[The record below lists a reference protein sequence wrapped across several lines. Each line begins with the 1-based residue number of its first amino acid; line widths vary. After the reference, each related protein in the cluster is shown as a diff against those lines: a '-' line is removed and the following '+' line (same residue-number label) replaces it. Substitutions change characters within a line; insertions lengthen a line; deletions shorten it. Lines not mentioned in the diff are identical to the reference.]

1 MFVVDLTLGALIYI
15 FSALTLIFGLWLFYD
30 RRDMNL
36 YEAERKKV
44 IFHCIKC
51 DKIYTGKQ
59 GVETSRCPRCSFENS
74 RLKF

>member
-1 MFVVDLTLGALIYI
+1 MFVIDLTLGALIYI
-15 FSALTLIFGLWLFYD
+15 FSAFALLLGLWLYYD
-30 RRDMNL
+30 LRDKNI

-51 DKIYTGKQ
+51 DKIYTGRQ
-59 GVETSRCPRCSFENS
+59 GADVSPCPRCQFENA

>member
-1 MFVVDLTLGALIYI
+1 MVVIDLTLGALIYI
-15 FSALTLIFGLWLFYD
+15 FSAFALLLGLWLYYD
-30 RRDMNL
+30 LRDKNI

-51 DKIYTGKQ
+51 DKIYTDHQ
-59 GVETSRCPRCSFENS
+59 GAETSPCPRCDFQNS

>member
-1 MFVVDLTLGALIYI
+1 MFAVDLTLGALIYT
-15 FSALTLIFGLWLFYD
+15 FSALALILGLWLYYD
-30 RRDMNL
+30 LRDKNL

-51 DKIYTGKQ
+51 DKIYTSRQ
-59 GVETSRCPRCSFENS
+59 GAEVAPCPRCHFENS

>member
-1 MFVVDLTLGALIYI
+1 MFVVDLTFGALIYI
-15 FSALTLIFGLWLFYD
+15 FSALTLILGLWLFYD
-30 RRDMNL
+30 LRDKNL

-51 DKIYTGKQ
+51 DKIFTAKCGSE
-59 GVETSRCPRCSFENS
+59 VARCPRCGFENT

>member
-1 MFVVDLTLGALIYI
+1 MFVIDLTLGALIYI
-15 FSALTLIFGLWLFYD
+15 FSAFALLLALWLYYD
-30 RRDMNL
+30 LRDKNI

-51 DKIYTGKQ
+51 DKIYTARHGT
-59 GVETSRCPRCSFENS
+59 EAAACPRCSFENT

>member
-1 MFVVDLTLGALIYI
+1 MFVIDLTVGALIYI
-15 FSALTLIFGLWLFYD
+15 FSAMALLIGLWLFSD
-30 RRDMNL
+30 LRDKNL

-51 DKIYTGKQ
+51 DKIYTSRQ
-59 GVETSRCPRCSFENS
+59 GTEVAPCPRCQFNNA

>member
-1 MFVVDLTLGALIYI
+1 MFIVDLTFGALIYI
-15 FSALTLIFGLWLFYD
+15 FSAISLLFGLWLFYD
-30 RRDMNL
+30 LRDKNL

-51 DKIYTGKQ
+51 DRIYTDRQ
-59 GVETSRCPRCSFENS
+59 GTAVSVCPRCQFENA

>member
-15 FSALTLIFGLWLFYD
+15 FSALALIFGLWLFYD
-30 RRDMNL
+30 RRDKNL

-44 IFHCIKC
+44 VFHCIKC

-59 GVETSRCPRCSFENS
+59 GSEAARCPRCSFENS

>member
-1 MFVVDLTLGALIYI
+1 MFVIDLTVGALIYI
-15 FSALTLIFGLWLFYD
+15 FSALALILGLWLFYD
-30 RRDMNL
+30 FRDKNI

-51 DKIYTGKQ
+51 NKIYTGRQ
-59 GVETSRCPRCSFENS
+59 GVDVSCCPRCNFENG